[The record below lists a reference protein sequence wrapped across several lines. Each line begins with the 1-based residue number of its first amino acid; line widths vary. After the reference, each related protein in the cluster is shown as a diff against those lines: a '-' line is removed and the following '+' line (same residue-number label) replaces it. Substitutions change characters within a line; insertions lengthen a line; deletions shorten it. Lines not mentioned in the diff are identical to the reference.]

1 MWLQSSA
8 LFVQLTSPG
17 VGVRFF
23 AHSTCCSVIVMST
36 IEKKLPS
43 PPRCRTMKGSV
54 SHSSPQLT
62 ET

>member
-17 VGVRFF
+17 RIAFAA
-23 AHSTCCSVIVMST
+23 AHSTWACVIVMST
-36 IEKKLPS
+36 IEKKLPWPS
-43 PPRCRTMKGSV
+43 VERTRKGRV

-62 ET
+62 PT